1 MGFLNSP
8 VNTLHRF
15 SKSEKPPKSPKKKST
30 KHALAPIS
38 GESVNGRIEAL
49 KAHADQPTPATISPM
64 RYGML
69 SPPFVPGG
77 EGPSSQT
84 SRPAV
89 PSHGDRKKS
98 LIGKM
103 DKDTATSEQ
112 ALLEEHERR
121 KQAEREA
128 QREAQTAR
136 QEELVRMEEGEA
148 DGGNG
153 GEAEVESPEE
163 RRGET
168 VVERREDR
176 HEARWNEDGPGHIG
190 TGRADAWSA
199 VLNRTTEQPESDDP
213 AHVSEYCFRSPM
225 GYRVRTTG
233 VLQGPPSPSPP
244 ALDGW
249 PLLTLPPPPPP
260 FPQLRQEEQPTDEY
274 EADPHQTHEIETPPP
289 TVGSSE
295 RRLGDAIRLNPP
307 YDQGEDQHRG
317 DQPPAQGPGSSPSE
331 QLSRA
336 VEQLHVG
343 EMERVVMGDPSG
355 VVDQLDGDQ
364 QQGFM
369 EDVAVVPS
377 QDIPCR
383 VSTRMRCD
391 HPDDSDNGSSSDD
404 SSSDN
409 GDPRDAGDGDGDGGE
424 GRRGMEDDDEHRQSE
439 GDNKE
444 PFPPQPAHGD
454 GSGDNPPGDP
464 VVSPQ
469 SPVTNA
475 PGPPPDDPMLVPQPP
490 VVNAPGPT
498 PDDPTLIP
506 QPPVVN
512 VPVPN
517 VLMRYVDFYRHTL
530 AVDDPGLPNNVSHD
544 DSVPGEGPVNAM
556 HVTHG
561 AVVDSVQDPLYTS
574 NSILDAIH
582 AEFGTVHDGI
592 RTLAAALDGLI
603 EEARRA
609 EVARR
614 EEVARKHLRDFERRL
629 RIEDAAPGGDISA
642 VERAAINSITT
653 MRNSALRSLEA
664 ARVAA
669 YRQTEGTTKRVGRD
683 AVDIMRQNAENI
695 ATAAISRVED
705 ARGGVVAAVQ
715 QAGEHAVRAL
725 QEAVAEFRQ
734 ELAGTQPGGEA
745 DTDGSQRLQCRK
757 RSYPFEYEPDG
768 DARMAICPMKKRHV
782 GEGLNFARY
791 NLIAKHRAHQRLVAA
806 SPSYC
811 TGAEEHFGNVL
822 DIFLIEGVCHKGAAE
837 WAEESYEDQEKRRQQ
852 ILAEQKKSAS
862 RHVKWLESYLQ
873 RQKKLIP
880 ELLNCSVEAP
890 FSDTNVQDLL
900 KGIEDEIVSVKK
912 EKRKLKRFLRANDRK
927 KWKTSIARREVETAL
942 QGTTSSSEV

>member
-136 QEELVRMEEGEA
+136 QEELERMEEGEA

-213 AHVSEYCFRSPM
+213 AH
-225 GYRVRTTG
+225 
-233 VLQGPPSPSPP
+233 
-244 ALDGW
+244 
-249 PLLTLPPPPPP
+249 
-260 FPQLRQEEQPTDEY
+260 
-274 EADPHQTHEIETPPP
+274 
-289 TVGSSE
+289 
-295 RRLGDAIRLNPP
+295 
-307 YDQGEDQHRG
+307 HRG

-343 EMERVVMGDPSG
+343 EMERVVVGDPSG

-475 PGPPPDDPMLVPQPP
+475 PGPPPDDPVLVPQPP

-629 RIEDAAPGGDISA
+629 SIEDAAPGGDISA

-669 YRQTEGTTKRVGRD
+669 NRQTEGTAKRVGRD

-705 ARGGVVAAVQ
+705 ARGDVVAAVQ

-725 QEAVAEFRQ
+725 HEAVAEFRQ
-734 ELAGTQPGGEA
+734 ELAGTQPDGEA

-942 QGTTSSSEV
+942 QGPTSGSEV